1 MGVGI
6 ASERR
11 LLSED
16 ELERIK
22 LSHYPDLGKLE
33 QDDAIALAR
42 WLRERRNRVR
52 DIVRTRRRARRGKA
66 DASGIG
72 SAEAS
77 ERGLSAKKQVFA
89 RAIRRVN
96 AKLER
101 FRVKRRREQMRANLG
116 EALRRRQTRPR
127 QHPATEERHN
137 EGMRPIANE
146 KRFTE
151 LEPSQIGRVSQS
163 VKAAQ
168 AKRDAD

>member
-16 ELERIK
+16 ELEQIK
-22 LSHYPDLGKLE
+22 RSHYPDLGSLE
-33 QDDAIALAR
+33 HGDAVALVR
-42 WLRERRNRVR
+42 WLRERRDRFR

-66 DASGIG
+66 VSSGIG
-72 SAEAS
+72 AADAS

-96 AKLER
+96 ARLER
-101 FRVKRRREQMRANLG
+101 FRAERRREQARTNLG
-116 EALRRRQTRPR
+116 EAVRRRQGRPR
-127 QHPATEERHN
+127 HHPATEARSRG
-137 EGMRPIANE
+137 GMRPITNE
-146 KRFTE
+146 RGTTDI
-151 LEPSQIGRVSQS
+151 EPGQIGRVSQS

-168 AKRDAD
+168 AKRDA

>member
-22 LSHYPDLGKLE
+22 LSHYPDLSKLE
-33 QDDAIALAR
+33 QEDATALVK

-66 DASGIG
+66 ITSGIG
-72 SAEAS
+72 AAESS

-116 EALRRRQTRPR
+116 DALMRRRTRAQHHPASETRP
-127 QHPATEERHN
+127 N
-137 EGMRPIANE
+137 EGMRPIGNE
-146 KRFTE
+146 KRITE